1 MIFTGFL
8 FGLLGSFHCV
18 GMCGPIAFMLPI
30 DRTTRWKS
38 IVQTSLYHSG
48 RIFSYAMMGAIFGL
62 LGKGFYFFGLQQQLS
77 IVVGVLMI
85 LSILLPKVF
94 HKVPIAKPIIKFTN
108 SVKNSLGAS
117 LKKKETSTFFTIG
130 FLNGLLPCGLVY
142 MAIFGAL
149 TSTTFYEGAL
159 YMALFGLGTV
169 PLMTAVVLLGNI
181 TSVINRRRIQQL
193 IPVVVVVIG
202 LFFVIRGLGLGIPFV
217 SPKTMLTLVDAAGC
231 H

>member
-1 MIFTGFL
+1 MLYTAFL

-30 DRTTRWKS
+30 DRTSSAKS
-38 IVQTSLYHSG
+38 IWQTSLYHLG
-48 RIFSYAMMGAIFGL
+48 RIFSYTMMGALFGL
-62 LGKGFYFFGLQQQLS
+62 LGKGFYFFGVQQQLS
-77 IVVGVLMI
+77 IVVGGLMI

-94 HKVPIAKPIIKFTN
+94 QKVPIVKPIIKLTN
-108 SVKNSLGAS
+108 SVKNKLGTS
-117 LKKKETSTFFTIG
+117 LKKKDSSALFTIG

-149 TSTTFYEGAL
+149 TSSTFYEGAL

-181 TSVINRRRIQQL
+181 TNALNRRRIQQL

-202 LFFVIRGLGLGIPFV
+202 VLFVMRGLELGIPYV
-217 SPKTMLTLVDAAGC
+217 SPKPTLHLVDGVGC

>member
-1 MIFTGFL
+1 MLYTAFL

-30 DRTTRWKS
+30 DRSSRMKS
-38 IVQTSLYHSG
+38 IFQTGLYHLG
-48 RIFSYAMMGAIFGL
+48 RIFSYALMGAIFGM
-62 LGKGFYFFGLQQQLS
+62 LGKGFYFFGVQQQLS
-77 IVVGVLMI
+77 IAVGALMI
-85 LSILLPKVF
+85 LSILLPKLF
-94 HKVPIAKPIIKFTN
+94 QRVPITKPIVRFTN
-108 SVKNSLGAS
+108 SIKNNLGAS
-117 LKKKETSTFFTIG
+117 LKKKGSSALFTIG

-149 TSTTFYEGAL
+149 TSTTFYEGAI

-181 TSVINRRRIQQL
+181 TTAINRRKIQQL
-193 IPVVVVVIG
+193 IPVVVVIIG
-202 LFFVIRGLGLGIPFV
+202 VLFVVRGLELGIPYM
-217 SPKTMLTLVDAAGC
+217 SPKPILTVVDAAGC